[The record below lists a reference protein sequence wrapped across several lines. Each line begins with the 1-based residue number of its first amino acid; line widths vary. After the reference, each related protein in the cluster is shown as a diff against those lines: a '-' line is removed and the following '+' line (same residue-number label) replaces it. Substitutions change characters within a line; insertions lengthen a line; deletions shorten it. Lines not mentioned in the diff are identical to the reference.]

1 MRNKLIVISWL
12 LLLGCQEKK
21 LTYKKIETKNY
32 ILEGYT
38 YANFSDKIF
47 PNELVLIKKNSND
60 TVYRCQNCYRDF
72 HLILEDTLL
81 IYGGKPLDS
90 IIGDG
95 IVLKKILFHK
105 TIDIIFLGNR
115 SILIV

>member
-1 MRNKLIVISWL
+1 MKKILIILSLSFLISC
-12 LLLGCQEKK
+12 GNKK

-47 PNELVLIKKNSND
+47 PNNLVLINKNTND
-60 TVYRCQNCYRDF
+60 TIYKCQNCYSDF

-81 IYGGKPLDS
+81 IYGGLKLDS
-90 IIGDG
+90 IIDNK
-95 IVLKKILFHK
+95 IILKRIPVSQDYKYNIPW
-105 TIDIIFLGNR
+105 
-115 SILIV
+115 